1 MTASSTDP
9 ATGEHEAPG
18 GRSAFTELED
28 RLPDAEPARVP
39 KWTLA
44 ALSRALED
52 EYEFQSRAGVV
63 LAAFQ
68 RVTNYR
74 TEERRWRAL
83 AAQAELAVVLADFR
97 DPAQVPARPIEV
109 PLGKGHPL
117 RREWV
122 LVCDAVGF
130 TACIAARELP
140 GQPGASE
147 RQRLFEAIWTMRSD
161 AVRTAARVLLVPAER
176 TFPSLRASVPVR
188 IRDHQTPLEEIA
200 PRARRELR
208 TRFTQYATATRSRRR
223 GAPPA
228 GFEEAWGRAEG
239 G

>member
-1 MTASSTDP
+1 MTGPSSDP
-9 ATGEHEAPG
+9 TAGELGAPG

-52 EYEFQSRAGVV
+52 EYEFQSRAGVA

-68 RVTNYR
+68 RVSHYR

-83 AAQAELAVVLADFR
+83 AAEAELAVVLADFR
-97 DPAQVPARPIEV
+97 DPSQVPGRPIEI
-109 PLGKGHPL
+109 PLSAEHPL

-130 TACIAARELP
+130 AACIAAREL
-140 GQPGASE
+140 E
-147 RQRLFEAIWTMRSD
+147 RQPRGSDRERLFEAIWTMRSD
-161 AVRTAARVLLVPAER
+161 AVRSAARALLAPAER
-176 TFPSLRASVPVR
+176 AFPSVRASVPVR
-188 IRDHQTPLEEIA
+188 IRDHQTPLEAIA

-208 TRFTQYATATRSRRR
+208 RRFTQYATGTRSRRR
-223 GAPPA
+223 GTPPA
-228 GFEEAWGRAEG
+228 GFEDAWSRAEG
-239 G
+239 R